1 LPLENK
7 SGNGSGPW
15 GGDPGKSPPKNPW
28 GQPPKPPGGDGG
40 PGDGGRPSGGNGG
53 GSGGGNNGPDFDA
66 FIRRSQERIRASLNG
81 GGGSGAGG
89 LRHEGGIPWGYIA
102 AGIALLWIAFTS
114 TYRIGAQ
121 ERGVIQR
128 FGRYIETTG
137 PGLHFKLPTPIDTV
151 TPQPV
156 ESVES
161 INIDASEGGE
171 NLILTGDQNIINVAY
186 TVRWKISDPVRYQ
199 FELAEPKNTIK
210 EVAESAMRSEVGQV
224 TLQAAIGPQRQQI
237 GEQVRTRMQE
247 LLNSY
252 SSGVEIVGVDI
263 RKADPPAAVDE
274 AFKAV
279 TAAQQ
284 NAQSAVNNAQ
294 AHAQEVINKAQ
305 GDTAIF
311 DALFAQY
318 KLAPEVT
325 RRRLYYETMEE
336 VLGHNQTTV
345 IESKGT
351 VPYLP
356 IPPARAAA
364 SEPAPAP
371 KGAAK

>member
-1 LPLENK
+1 LENK

-53 GSGGGNNGPDFDA
+53 GSGSGNNGPDFDA